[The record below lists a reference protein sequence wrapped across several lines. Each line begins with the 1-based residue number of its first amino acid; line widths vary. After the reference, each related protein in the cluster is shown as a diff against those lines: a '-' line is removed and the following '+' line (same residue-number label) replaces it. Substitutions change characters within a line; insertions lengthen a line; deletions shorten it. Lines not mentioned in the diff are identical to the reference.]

1 MRSSRAE
8 GKESDHV
15 ITKAQE
21 RPHLAFIDTFEEF
34 IELTKNNLVSGSIDA
49 SLVLRELYDADM
61 GLISGQS
68 DVEDAFLQ
76 VLYRENEDISYY
88 NSLPS
93 IVQEFIALDMHKIL
107 GISIKEYLECTPR
120 EVEMYVKYCEE
131 RVKLQYEQMQELQNE
146 TNKTKKKAREAAGS
160 LPMTPG
166 ASLAELGIE

>member
-1 MRSSRAE
+1 
-8 GKESDHV
+8 
-15 ITKAQE
+15 
-21 RPHLAFIDTFEEF
+21 
-34 IELTKNNLVSGSIDA
+34 
-49 SLVLRELYDADM
+49 M

-68 DVEDAFLQ
+68 AVEDAFLQ

-146 TNKTKKKAREAAGS
+146 TNKTKKKAREAASS